1 MSPSLR
7 ISDLMSTSTLELAE
21 ILDAIAESIVVLTPP
36 RLCGVIRMQEHKMGV
51 PRGPGVDPQAQ
62 RMVRRETEV
71 LPAARIDECQPT
83 GGIRVPG
90 VGGDL
95 VERGLQ
101 LRLERADRRWR
112 MCHA

>member
-1 MSPSLR
+1 
-7 ISDLMSTSTLELAE
+7 MSTSTLELAE

-36 RLCGVIRMQEHKMGV
+36 RLCGVIRMQEHKMGVPRMQEHKMGV